1 MLSPAWVIIGA
12 GEENLQE
19 ARLSMIDYGES
30 PARSAELL
38 RMVVPHLARLR
49 LPLDPINYA
58 LWYEYYLGRNDVLN
72 ARLDE
77 IAEGK
82 VAYSPGLASKLFYE
96 HILNAGPEQVDRVG
110 AEVRS
115 LLSELMTLFSETR
128 GNIDRQ
134 TERLEE
140 SSRNLEA
147 ASESTEITDLVAQI
161 VAQTREI
168 VATNREFNARLNETT
183 AEANRLREDLERIR
197 AEAATDPLTG
207 LANRKTFDEALESA
221 LSEARVSGGEVS
233 LLMVDVDFFK
243 KINDEHGHLVGDK
256 VLKFLAATLRQTV
269 KGRDLVARYGGEE
282 FAVILRDT
290 PCEDG
295 VRVAE
300 SIRAAVETA
309 KLKRTGTEEELG
321 RITVSV
327 GVGSSRNFRSP
338 EGLIG
343 AADQALYVSK
353 RNGRN
358 RVTAACQD

>member
-1 MLSPAWVIIGA
+1 
-12 GEENLQE
+12 
-19 ARLSMIDYGES
+19 
-30 PARSAELL
+30 
-38 RMVVPHLARLR
+38 MVVPRLAQLR
-49 LPLDPINYA
+49 LPLDPVNYA

-82 VAYSPGLASKLFYE
+82 VPYSQGLAVKLFYDY
-96 HILNAGPEQVDRVG
+96 ILNAGPERVDRVG

-134 TERLEE
+134 TEQLEE
-140 SSRNLEA
+140 SSRSLEA
-147 ASESTEITDLVAQI
+147 AAESTEITDLVARI

-168 VATNREFNARLNETT
+168 VAANREFNARLNEST

-207 LANRKTFDEALESA
+207 VANRKTFDEALEAA
-221 LSEARVSGGEVS
+221 LAESEVSGDEVS

-269 KGRDLVARYGGEE
+269 KGKDLVARYGGEE
-282 FAVILRDT
+282 FAIILKGTR
-290 PCEDG
+290 CEDA
-295 VRVAE
+295 VVVAE
-300 SIRAAVETA
+300 SIRQAVESA
-309 KLKRTGTEEELG
+309 KLKRAGTDEELG
-321 RITVSV
+321 RVTVSV
-327 GVGSSRNFRSP
+327 GVGSSRHFRSP
-338 EGLIG
+338 DGLIG

-358 RVTAACQD
+358 RVTASCQD